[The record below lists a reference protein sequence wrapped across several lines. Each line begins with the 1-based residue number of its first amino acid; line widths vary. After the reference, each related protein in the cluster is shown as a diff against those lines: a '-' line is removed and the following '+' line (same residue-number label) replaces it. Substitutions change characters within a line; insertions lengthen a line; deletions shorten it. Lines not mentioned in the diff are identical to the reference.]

1 MFTDLQVRLL
11 IGKVAVLPAPAEL
24 TDALQSIQVITSAG
38 SRSGFRL
45 DFAVSKRSIITG
57 ALIPAGVFDPK
68 TRVVLL
74 AIIKGFPHVLMDGV
88 ITRQD
93 MSPGNDPAGSTF
105 TVTGEDLSLLMD
117 LTHEH
122 ACYPAL
128 RPDLAVLKALT
139 KPKYLMYGIAPV
151 TVPPIIP
158 VTPSIMERIPIQSAT
173 DLAYVSGLARDVG
186 YTFYVEP
193 GPAPG
198 TSTAYWGPELRVGVP
213 QPALTVNSGTA
224 SNVESLS
231 FSYDGLSRVQYTVPI
246 TDPLS
251 KLGISIPVPDINLLQ
266 PPLAPKPAVTL
277 REKPLEETNKAG
289 FAEAA
294 SLALGRAQNVNDAIS
309 GQGKVDVLRYGHVL
323 KARSLV
329 SVRGA
334 GIAYDGFY
342 YVKSV
347 TSDIRRGEYKQSFTL
362 SRDGLGPLSPVVQP

>member
-11 IGKVAVLPAPAEL
+11 IGKVAVIPAPAAL
-24 TDALQSIQVITSAG
+24 TDALQSIQVTTSDG

-45 DFAVSKRSIITG
+45 DFAVSKRSIITST
-57 ALIPAGVFDPK
+57 LIPAGLFDPK
-68 TRVVLL
+68 TRVILVAIVKGMPQVL
-74 AIIKGFPHVLMDGV
+74 VDGV

-93 MSPGNDPAGSTF
+93 MNPGNDPAGSTF

-122 ACYPAL
+122 SCYPGLPVQA
-128 RPDLAVLKALT
+128 AVMKALT

-151 TVPPIIP
+151 AVSP
-158 VTPSIMERIPIQSAT
+158 VIQVTSSILNKIPIQSST
-173 DLAYVSGLARDVG
+173 DLAYVSGLAKDVG

-193 GPAPG
+193 GPLPG
-198 TSTAYWGPELRVGVP
+198 TNVAYWGPQVRVGVP
-213 QPALTVNSGTA
+213 QPVLTVNSGTA

-231 FSYDGLSRVQYTVPI
+231 FSYDGLSKVRYTVPVTLPDTKI
-246 TDPLS
+246 GFD
-251 KLGISIPVPDINLLQ
+251 ISVPDISLLQ
-266 PPLAPKPAVTL
+266 PPLAPKPALAL
-277 REKPLEETNKAG
+277 REKPLEETHKAD

-294 SLALGRAQNVNDAIS
+294 VLGLARTQNVADAIS
-309 GQGKVDVLRYGHVL
+309 GQGKLDVLRYGHVL
-323 KARSLV
+323 KARGLV

-347 TSDIRRGEYKQSFTL
+347 NSEIKRGEYKQSFTL
-362 SRDGLGPLSPVVQP
+362 SRDGLGPLSPVVPT